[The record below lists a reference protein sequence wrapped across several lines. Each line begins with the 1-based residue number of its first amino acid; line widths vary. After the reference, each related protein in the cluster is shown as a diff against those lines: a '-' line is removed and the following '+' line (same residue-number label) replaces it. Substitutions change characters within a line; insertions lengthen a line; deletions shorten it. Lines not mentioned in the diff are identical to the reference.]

1 MRQIPSVYSELNLV
15 EGKVQ
20 KIIDKNFNRLSP
32 LLYKLLL
39 DWFISAFSN
48 FKDIEK
54 YLILIYLINSDFIFY
69 RKNGIIVDY
78 ETFYKDKTLEIPK
91 INLIKISKD
100 LKIPKESVRRKV
112 ASLEKDGV
120 IKKTGKKIII
130 DRSAYETVKP
140 QQTLKNI
147 SNFLSLFS
155 KILVEN
161 KITKN
166 FVSSENI
173 SSVIKKNFSFC
184 WYQFYKFLFNYVDR
198 LKKQYFDL
206 ETVCI
211 GLLIL
216 YNAIT
221 HKEFRNK
228 DLNLKKWRSEIS
240 SADKVGLNAMSISD
254 ISKIPRSTV
263 IRKLR
268 TLERKN
274 ILKINNQK
282 LITINFSEQE
292 LKVASKN
299 QNEVIKDLTNLIVRI
314 FNQINIS

>member
-1 MRQIPSVYSELNLV
+1 MLGDDGMIVCLGSE
-15 EGKVQ
+15 
-20 KIIDKNFNRLSP
+20 
-32 LLYKLLL
+32 
-39 DWFISAFSN
+39 
-48 FKDIEK
+48 
-54 YLILIYLINSDFIFY
+54 
-69 RKNGIIVDY
+69 RKA
-78 ETFYKDKTLEIPK
+78 K
-91 INLIKISKD
+91 
-100 LKIPKESVRRKV
+100 
-112 ASLEKDGV
+112 
-120 IKKTGKKIII
+120 
-130 DRSAYETVKP
+130 
-140 QQTLKNI
+140 
-147 SNFLSLFS
+147 
-155 KILVEN
+155 
-161 KITKN
+161 
-166 FVSSENI
+166 
-173 SSVIKKNFSFC
+173 
-184 WYQFYKFLFNYVDR
+184 
-198 LKKQYFDL
+198 
-206 ETVCI
+206 
-211 GLLIL
+211 LIL

>member
-1 MRQIPSVYSELNLV
+1 MKQIPSVYSELNLV
-15 EGKVQ
+15 DEKVER
-20 KIIDKNFNRLSP
+20 IIDKNFNKLSP
-32 LLYKLLL
+32 LLYKLLV
-39 DWFISAFSN
+39 DWFIGAFSN

-54 YLILIYLINSDFIFY
+54 YLILIYLINTDLIFY

-78 ETFYKDKTLEIPK
+78 ETFYKDKILEIPK
-91 INLIKISKD
+91 INLINISKD
-100 LKIPKESVRRKV
+100 LKIPKESVRRKII
-112 ASLEKDGV
+112 SLEKTGV
-120 IKKTGKKIII
+120 IKKSGKKIII
-130 DRSAYETVKP
+130 DRSAYDTIKP
-140 QQTLKNI
+140 RETLKNI
-147 SNFLSLFS
+147 STFLSVFS

-166 FVSSENI
+166 SISSENI
-173 SSVIKKNFSFC
+173 TSVIKKNFSFC
-184 WYQFYKFLFNYVDR
+184 WYQFYKFLFSYVDK
-198 LKKQYFDL
+198 LKKQYSDL

-216 YNAIT
+216 YNAVT
-221 HKEFRNK
+221 QKEFRNK

-240 SADKVGLNAMSISD
+240 NADKVGLNAMSISD

-263 IRKLR
+263 IRKLK

>member
-166 FVSSENI
+166 SISSENI
-173 SSVIKKNFSFC
+173 SSVMKKNFSFC
-184 WYQFYKFLFNYVDR
+184 WYQFY
-198 LKKQYFDL
+198 
-206 ETVCI
+206 
-211 GLLIL
+211 
-216 YNAIT
+216 
-221 HKEFRNK
+221 
-228 DLNLKKWRSEIS
+228 
-240 SADKVGLNAMSISD
+240 
-254 ISKIPRSTV
+254 
-263 IRKLR
+263 
-268 TLERKN
+268 
-274 ILKINNQK
+274 
-282 LITINFSEQE
+282 
-292 LKVASKN
+292 
-299 QNEVIKDLTNLIVRI
+299 
-314 FNQINIS
+314 